1 MKFPSKY
8 KSWKSATRCLLVA
21 AWAIMMH
28 PASAY
33 DFFKMIQPV
42 PETAS
47 FRDPG
52 YIVWCGSMIMG
63 DDGKYHLFYSRWPEK
78 LGHFA
83 WVTSSEVAHAVSDSP
98 FGPFSFAD
106 VTLPPRGARFWD
118 GLCTHNPTITR
129 FGGKYYL
136 YYMGNTGDGKQ
147 VKGLNWSH
155 RNNQRIGV
163 AVADSPAGPWIR
175 MDQPLISP
183 TEGFHDALCM
193 ANPSVTQRPDGG
205 YLMVY
210 KAVGKKK
217 ALPFGG
223 PVVHLVAM
231 ADNPT
236 GPFRK
241 LPDPVFI
248 SPGSSFAAEDP
259 FIWRGPDRYWA
270 IVKDFKGAFSGT
282 GKTSL
287 ALFESADGIQWH
299 TAKHPLVSG
308 LALRCADGSVLSLEK
323 LERPQL
329 LMNGG
334 EPAVLICAAAPAGH
348 LSKSFSVQI
357 PLHHTKEPADK
368 PSSSPSPTPS
378 ASQ

>member
-1 MKFPSKY
+1 MKVFRLLPQLLLGLVLH
-8 KSWKSATRCLLVA
+8 SARVGA
-21 AWAIMMH
+21 AD
-28 PASAY
+28 Y
-33 DFFKMIQPV
+33 DFAAMIQPV
-42 PETAS
+42 PETARFS
-47 FRDPG
+47 DPG
-52 YIVWCGSMIMG
+52 YIVWCGSMIRG
-63 DDGKYHLFYSRWPEK
+63 EDGKYHLFYSRWPEK
-78 LGHFA
+78 LGHYA
-83 WVTSSEVAHAVSDSP
+83 WVTSSEVAHAVSETP
-98 FGPFSFAD
+98 FGPFRFAD
-106 VTLPPRGARFWD
+106 VTLPARGAGFWD

-147 VKGLNWSH
+147 VQGLNWSH

-163 AVADSPAGPWIR
+163 AVADSPDGPWTR
-175 MDQPLISP
+175 MDQPLIGP

-210 KAVGKKK
+210 KAVGLKKPM
-217 ALPFGG
+217 PFGG

-231 ADNPT
+231 ADKPT

-241 LPDPVFI
+241 LPDPVFTM
-248 SPGSSFAAEDP
+248 PGSSFAAEDP
-259 FIWRGPDRYWA
+259 FVWRGPDRYWA
-270 IVKDFKGAFSGT
+270 IVKDFKGGFSGT

-287 ALFESADGIQWH
+287 ALFESGDGIGWKP
-299 TAKHPLVSG
+299 AKHPLVSG
-308 LALRCADGSVLSLEK
+308 LELPLADGNRLALEK

-329 LMNGG
+329 LFNDKG

-357 PLHHTKEPADK
+357 PLNASMGEGTAGK
-368 PSSSPSPTPS
+368 PDLSPNPSPTPVS
-378 ASQ
+378 HP

>member
-1 MKFPSKY
+1 MKILKLAVLALLMTRSFPLT
-8 KSWKSATRCLLVA
+8 ARALD
-21 AWAIMMH
+21 
-28 PASAY
+28 Y
-33 DFFKMIQPV
+33 DFATMIQPV
-42 PETAS
+42 SGSAT
-47 FRDPG
+47 FKDPG
-52 YIVWCGSMIMG
+52 YIVWCGSMIQG

-98 FGPFSFAD
+98 FGPFKFAD
-106 VTLPPRGARFWD
+106 VTLPPRGAGYWD

-163 AVADSPAGPWIR
+163 AVSDSPGGPWTR
-175 MDQPLISP
+175 LDQPLIGP

-193 ANPSVTQRPDGG
+193 GNPSVTQRPDGG

-231 ADNPT
+231 ADKPT

-241 LPDPVFI
+241 LPDPVFTA
-248 SPGSSFAAEDP
+248 PGSSFAAEDP
-259 FIWRGPDRYWA
+259 FIWHGPDRYWA
-270 IVKDFKGAFSGT
+270 IVKDFKGAFTGT
-282 GKTSL
+282 GKMSL
-287 ALFESADGIQWH
+287 ALFESSDGVQWH
-299 TAKHPLVSG
+299 PAKHPLVSG
-308 LALRCADGSVLSLEK
+308 LELHMADGSTLSLEK

-329 LMNGG
+329 LMKDG

-357 PLHHTKEPADK
+357 PLQLPKEPADK
-368 PSSSPSPTPS
+368 SSPSPTPP
-378 ASQ
+378 ASH

>member
-1 MKFPSKY
+1 MKIPK
-8 KSWKSATRCLLVA
+8 LA
-21 AWAIMMH
+21 AWALLMTGSL
-28 PASAY
+28 PLTARALDY
-33 DFFKMIQPV
+33 DFPSMIQPV
-42 PETAS
+42 PQTAT

-52 YIVWCGSMIMG
+52 YIVWCGSMIKG

-78 LGHFA
+78 LGHYA
-83 WVTSSEVAHAVSDSP
+83 WVTSSEVAHAVADSP
-98 FGPFSFAD
+98 FGPFKFAD
-106 VTLPPRGARFWD
+106 VTLPARGARFWD
-118 GLCTHNPTITR
+118 GLCTHNPTVTR

-147 VKGLNWSH
+147 VEGLNWSH

-163 AVADSPAGPWIR
+163 AVADSPGGPWTR
-175 MDQPLISP
+175 MDQPLIGPS
-183 TEGFHDALCM
+183 EGLHDALCM

-205 YLMVY
+205 CLMVY

-231 ADNPT
+231 ADKPT
-236 GPFRK
+236 GPFKK
-241 LPDPVFI
+241 LPDPVFTN
-248 SPGSSFAAEDP
+248 PGSSFAAEDP

-287 ALFESADGIQWH
+287 ALFESSDGVQWH
-299 TAKHPLVSG
+299 PAKHPLVSG
-308 LALRCADGSVLSLEK
+308 LELRRDDGTVLQLEK

-329 LMNGG
+329 LLENG
-334 EPAVLICAAAPAGH
+334 EPSVLVCAAAPSGQLA
-348 LSKSFSVQI
+348 KSFSVQI
-357 PLHHTKEPADK
+357 PLKQPDKGEERDKSARSPKPA
-368 PSSSPSPTPS
+368 PSN
-378 ASQ
+378 